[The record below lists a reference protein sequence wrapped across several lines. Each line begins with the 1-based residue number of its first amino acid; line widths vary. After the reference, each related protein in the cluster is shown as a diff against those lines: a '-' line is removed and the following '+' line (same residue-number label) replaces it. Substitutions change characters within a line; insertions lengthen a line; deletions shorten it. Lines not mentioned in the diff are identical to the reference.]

1 MAEIEFMSYDG
12 DYPNLCS
19 GVLVMKIDGVL
30 WKFDSHSLSSGGSV
44 SFDDNWSEEVI
55 EGEWSIGRW
64 PENFPEEAKQRTI
77 DLVNEN
83 VSHGCCG
90 GCV

>member
-1 MAEIEFMSYDG
+1 MKVEFVSYDG

-19 GVLVMKIDGVL
+19 GTLVMSVDGNL

-44 SFDDNWSEEVI
+44 SFDDNWSEEVTD
-55 EGEWSIGRW
+55 GEWGIHTW
-64 PENFPEEAKQRTI
+64 PDDYPEEAEDRTVE
-77 DLVNEN
+77 LVNEN
-83 VSHGCCG
+83 VHWGCCG